1 MAKKKKSVADDIING
16 EYEDM
21 WKQANAKSNNKTSNS
36 SSNNI
41 LPTKEKV
48 YNMVSN
54 DLKQS
59 TQGLLPFMWKNFKQG
74 VTEGTAG
81 IGQGQILSAS
91 NEAKKISEKSNRDK
105 LKDLNETMLRT
116 LNPIYGITK
125 KSFKIGQNTLD
136 TLRNKDKTAKE
147 KVADILTS
155 GVSSVKDMNNP
166 IGDVVKLSGK
176 TAGIINNKAGDKL
189 LELNEKI
196 DKPLR
201 ENREKLQEEGQNYS
215 NAVRMAGTVS
225 NVVGNMTPSIVAS
238 RLGGGNEALSQALS
252 LGTMGL
258 SVKGRATQEALSK
271 GAELDKAIK
280 IGDTKAM
287 TEVGTELLTGGLNIF
302 GKGALD
308 NIVERGINKKVTNNV
323 LNYLAKQGAGI
334 AGEVGEET
342 ISDILNTVIDQGTV
356 DPNATYS
363 MKDWSDTALT
373 TMLSTVVLNAL
384 GGAYTPRAYNQN
396 VQEMEQYKAKQ
407 DITER
412 INNSNLSEEDKSN
425 MLNYVQNEDFT
436 QADYN
441 AMRETIENSEQPID
455 TISQEQI
462 SSLVARIDKSNLPNE
477 DKLMMKD
484 YIQNNNVSQADID
497 SMNKVIDSAVSI
509 PANNELVTNQNF
521 KDNVEAR
528 KKYTKYKNDTG
539 EYNSNA
545 INEVLDLI
553 PENRNGNRTV
563 KQWLQVAK
571 ETGTRIADL
580 SNEEIERIAYKSW
593 FDVQPSKNITKYD
606 RQTKSTAGFQ
616 KLTSDEWINE
626 INRAVNEVRNNNQ
639 TQNVANNQENNKQK
653 QLDIIQKNNP
663 MTDDYHTGIRNIE
676 DIKTFDEVINDDESF
691 VYGDFTK
698 EDADK
703 ALKEGKVT
711 VYSSKPIEQGSFVS
725 TSQNMAKDYAG
736 NGKIYSQEVDL
747 KDVAWINGDEG
758 QYARLEN
765 NQETLYNNNE
775 RESGINDTINRGTQ
789 ESNMERDIGES
800 RLFEKQK
807 QIKEQ
812 QYREW
817 EKSIKPKQESSLTKE
832 ERQLKKDIIESE
844 GKDIV
849 FIENDNKKGYHAG
862 GSLEKPNVIYINT
875 EKSKEFGLKR
885 TALHESME
893 SNIRFANENDRD
905 IITSAIQD
913 IVENKEFENQKLEF
927 WENQKGEIPD
937 DSAIAKDL
945 ICDRY
950 AELKGEEIDYKIFD
964 YVKDISDMSIQFFNY
979 KTENSNKSSFIMPT
993 AENTNENNIQETE
1006 INPYRNTG
1014 RANKLIK
1021 EKNIKIEQLE
1031 NQLKQTTSQEKQN
1044 NIQQEIQNIEK
1055 QYNEQI
1061 QTLYDEINNKDNK
1074 ESKAPTRHEVIQK
1087 NREIARQNIKNIA
1100 NWNDKKSG
1108 IRYQLETMERNMYD
1122 IIPDKAEAKRMND
1135 TYFEPIHT
1143 AEADKQKFINKYND
1157 RIKKLELNKYEAEAV
1172 QVLGEQ
1178 KYNPS
1183 FDAKEAEKA
1192 LDNVK
1197 KNIEKGKIDQ
1207 EKVDNAIEEFR
1218 SIYDELFDLENKVLR
1233 DNGYKEKDYRKGY
1246 FPHFIDYTPET
1257 TSEKILNK
1265 LGFKIDKRPL
1275 PTDIAGITEQF
1286 VPGKTWNRSAL
1297 QRKTNKTDYNAL
1309 KGFDT
1314 YIAQASDNIFHTEN
1328 IQKLRGLEN
1337 EIRYQYSDKGVQKRI
1352 DDILNNDI
1360 LDADEKQ
1367 DMIDAILKQV
1377 ENPMPNLVTELRRY
1391 TNALANKKSEAD
1403 RSMEQMAGRQVYS
1416 TINAIENKFGANAV
1430 GLNIGSAVTN
1440 FIPITQ
1446 AWSQIGTK
1454 NIARASIDYS
1464 KSLIEDD
1471 GFVNKS
1477 AFLTSRLNQAEKLY
1491 QTWSDKAT
1499 SKANFLFDAI
1509 DDVASNIVVRGKY
1522 LENIQKGMS
1531 ETEAIKNADQF
1542 ARNVIAD
1549 RSKGALPTK
1558 FEEKNPI
1565 SKAFT
1570 QFQLEVNNQYRYM
1583 FKDIPRDLKE
1593 KGLGAIAIAYLKM
1606 FVGAWLYNKF
1616 AEKITGRKPAFSPI
1630 DLIKSSY
1637 DTIKDEKMG
1646 TYEKITKIGK
1656 DIGEQAPFI
1665 GGFLGGG
1672 RIPINGA
1679 LPNIANVTKAGIG
1692 LATGEM
1698 DSKKAKETLG
1708 KEFSKPLYY
1717 LLPPL
1722 GGGQLKKSVEGIS
1735 VVKNGGSYGTD
1746 RDGKDTLQ
1754 FPVENKNALNY
1765 IKAGVFGKYALP
1777 EAKTYT
1783 ESGFKSL
1790 NAKQTEAYKETKL
1803 PYKEFIEYSN
1813 NKLEKTSDKIN
1824 YINNMKISDDQKW
1837 GLYKYDILS
1846 STTRDDGTSQKTDAE
1861 YAINNKMASKKEYM
1875 DLYNKANKN
1884 NINMPNTEELKKIKE
1899 QGITLK
1905 TFVDYK
1911 INSKGNKKQSDK
1923 IQALLD
1929 SKYSNEEKGSIY
1941 KNYINKY
1948 DNQYEI
1954 MNTTGIDIDEYL
1966 KYKQQS
1972 FKSDTTDNGTLNG
1985 KSERNKKNKVVKYL
1999 NSMNIKGNQRLLLY
2013 AMEGY
2018 KTTAS
2023 QKNQLVKYVKGLDLT
2038 GEEKLKVFNKF
2049 SGFKVYKNG
2058 KIKY

>member
-16 EYEDM
+16 EYKDIWTQAKE
-21 WKQANAKSNNKTSNS
+21 KQTSNNNQ
-36 SSNNI
+36 SSNYN

-48 YNMVSN
+48 TNV
-54 DLKQS
+54 LKNAAKEE
-59 TQGLLPFMWKNFKQG
+59 TKGLLPYVFKNYKQG
-74 VTEGTAG
+74 LTEGTAG
-81 IGQGQILSAS
+81 IVQGQILNSA
-91 NEAKKISEKSNRDK
+91 NEAKKISEKNSKEK
-105 LKDLNETMLRT
+105 LKDLTQNLAEI
-116 LNPIYGITK
+116 LNPVYGITK
-125 KSFKIGQNTLD
+125 KSYEIGQNTLN
-136 TLRNKDKTAKE
+136 TLKDKDKNVKQ
-147 KVADILTS
+147 KVADILTNTAS
-155 GVSSVKDMNNP
+155 GVKDMNNP

-176 TAGIINNKAGDKL
+176 TAGLINKDSGNKL
-189 LELNEKI
+189 LEINEKI
-196 DKPLR
+196 EKPLR
-201 ENREKLQEEGQNYS
+201 ESREKLQEEGQDYS

-308 NIVERGINKKVTNNV
+308 NIVERGINKKVTNKV

-356 DPNATYS
+356 DHNATYS

-396 VQEMEQYKAKQ
+396 VQEMEQFKAKQ

-441 AMRETIENSEQPID
+441 AMRE
-455 TISQEQI
+455 
-462 SSLVARIDKSNLPNE
+462 RID
-477 DKLMMKD
+477 
-484 YIQNNNVSQADID
+484 
-497 SMNKVIDSAVSI
+497 
-509 PANNELVTNQNF
+509 
-521 KDNVEAR
+521 
-528 KKYTKYKNDTG
+528 
-539 EYNSNA
+539 
-545 INEVLDLI
+545 
-553 PENRNGNRTV
+553 
-563 KQWLQVAK
+563 
-571 ETGTRIADL
+571 IA
-580 SNEEIERIAYKSW
+580 
-593 FDVQPSKNITKYD
+593 
-606 RQTKSTAGFQ
+606 
-616 KLTSDEWINE
+616 
-626 INRAVNEVRNNNQ
+626 
-639 TQNVANNQENNKQK
+639 
-653 QLDIIQKNNP
+653 
-663 MTDDYHTGIRNIE
+663 
-676 DIKTFDEVINDDESF
+676 
-691 VYGDFTK
+691 
-698 EDADK
+698 
-703 ALKEGKVT
+703 
-711 VYSSKPIEQGSFVS
+711 
-725 TSQNMAKDYAG
+725 
-736 NGKIYSQEVDL
+736 
-747 KDVAWINGDEG
+747 
-758 QYARLEN
+758 N

-775 RESGINDTINRGTQ
+775 SEGDIYDATRDNNQYNETKEIRENQSVLPENASTYTGNEITNELYEQNRKEVEDTIKGEIKNNFGFNDDV
-789 ESNMERDIGES
+789 SNNIYKKISQKDNLTREDIYNAFDNYRDIILEDVS
-800 RLFEKQK
+800 DDVKQAVNDIK
-807 QIKEQ
+807 RTLRTIKIDTSNIKGDIADYKDFYRRNFNRVSMGNDGIGIDVLYKELLSTYPGYFDENIINPTDQLQQIVAWRDFDADELLKPSTYTLTDSDLEPIADTILG
-812 QYREW
+812 YREYLNN
-817 EKSIKPKQESSLTKE
+817 IKPK
-832 ERQLKKDIIESE
+832 
-844 GKDIV
+844 
-849 FIENDNKKGYHAG
+849 
-862 GSLEKPNVIYINT
+862 
-875 EKSKEFGLKR
+875 
-885 TALHESME
+885 
-893 SNIRFANENDRD
+893 
-905 IITSAIQD
+905 
-913 IVENKEFENQKLEF
+913 
-927 WENQKGEIPD
+927 
-937 DSAIAKDL
+937 
-945 ICDRY
+945 
-950 AELKGEEIDYKIFD
+950 
-964 YVKDISDMSIQFFNY
+964 
-979 KTENSNKSSFIMPT
+979 NSNQSSFIMPT
-993 AENTNENNIQETE
+993 AENTE

-1021 EKNIKIEQLE
+1021 EKNTKIEQLE
-1031 NQLKQTTSQEKQN
+1031 NKLKQTTSQEEQN

-1074 ESKAPTRHEVIQK
+1074 ERKAPTRHEVIQK
-1087 NREIARQNIKNIA
+1087 NREIARQNIDNIA

-1122 IIPDKAEAKRMND
+1122 IIPDKLEAKRMNE

-1143 AEADKQKFINKYND
+1143 AEAEKQKFINQYND
-1157 RIKKLELNKYEAEAV
+1157 RIKEFNLNKYEAEAV

-1192 LDNVK
+1192 LENVK
-1197 KNIEKGKIDQ
+1197 KNIDKGKIDQ
-1207 EKVDNAIEEFR
+1207 EKVNNAIEEFR
-1218 SIYDELFDLENKVLR
+1218 NIYDELFDLENKVLK

-1246 FPHFIDYTPET
+1246 FPHFIDYVPET
-1257 TSEKILNK
+1257 ISEKILNK

-1328 IQKLRGLEN
+1328 IQRLRGLEN

-1352 DDILNNDI
+1352 DEILNNDI

-1403 RSMEQMAGRQVYS
+1403 RSIEQMAGRQVYS

-1446 AWSQIGTK
+1446 AWSQVKTK
-1454 NIARASIDYS
+1454 NMTRAIFDTV
-1464 KSLIEDD
+1464 KSYANND
-1471 GFVNKS
+1471 GFVDKS
-1477 AFLTSRLNQAEKLY
+1477 AFLTSRLNQSEKLY

-1499 SKANFLFDAI
+1499 NKANFLFDAI
-1509 DDVASNIVVRGKY
+1509 DEVASNIVVRGKY
-1522 LENIQKGMS
+1522 LENIEKGMT
-1531 ETEAIKNADQF
+1531 ETEAIKDADQF

-1565 SKAFT
+1565 SKALT

-1583 FKDIPRDLKE
+1583 FKDIPRDLAE
-1593 KGLGAIAIAYLKM
+1593 KGLGSIALAYLKM
-1606 FVGAWLYNKF
+1606 FIGAWLYNKV
-1616 AEKITGRKPAFSPI
+1616 AEKSTGRKPAFSPI
-1630 DLIKSSY
+1630 DLVKSSY
-1637 DTIKDEKMG
+1637 ETLIDKDMG
-1646 TYEKITKIGK
+1646 TYEKITSIGK
-1656 DIGEQAPFI
+1656 EVGEQLPFV

-1672 RIPINGA
+1672 RVPINGA

-1692 LATGEM
+1692 LVTGEM

-1735 VVKNGGSYGTD
+1735 TVKNGGSYGVD
-1746 RDGKDTLQ
+1746 KEGKETLQ

-1783 ESGFKSL
+1783 ESGYKSL
-1790 NAKQTEAYKETKL
+1790 NAKQTEAYKDIKL
-1803 PYKEFIEYSN
+1803 PYKEFIEYAN
-1813 NKLEKTSDKIN
+1813 NKLENTSDKIN
-1824 YINNMKISDDQKW
+1824 YINNMKINDDQKW
-1837 GLYKYDILS
+1837 GLYKYDVFS
-1846 STTRDDGTSQKTDAE
+1846 SNERDDGTSQKSDAE
-1861 YAINNKMASKKEYM
+1861 YAINNKLATKKEYM
-1875 DLYNKANKN
+1875 NLYNSASKN
-1884 NINMPNTEELKKIKE
+1884 NISMPNTEELKKLKE

-1905 TFVDYK
+1905 TYVDYK
-1911 INSKGNKKQSDK
+1911 INTKGKKKQSDK
-1923 IQALLD
+1923 IQALID
-1929 SKYSNEEKGSIY
+1929 SNYTDNDKSKIYS
-1941 KNYINKY
+1941 NYINKED
-1948 DNQYEI
+1948 DNYKYIES
-1954 MNTTGIDIDEYL
+1954 TGININKYL
-1966 KYKQQS
+1966 NYKLQN
-1972 FKSDTTDNGTLNG
+1972 FESDRKNDGTLQG
-1985 KSERNKKNKVVKYL
+1985 ESKRNKKDKVVKYL
-1999 NSMNIKGNQRLLLY
+1999 NSMDITGSQRLLLY
-2013 AMEGY
+2013 AMQGY
-2018 KTTAS
+2018 KTDNK
-2023 QKNQLVKYVKGLDLT
+2023 QKNQLVKYVKSLDLDNK
-2038 GEEKLKVFNKF
+2038 GKLELFNKF

-2058 KIKY
+2058 KITY